1 MGLPVHDRMWLVVV
15 AFAAVAGLGSADT
28 PAECMYEDIRGT
40 WTFVETARDGDNTI
54 DCGTDEDLGFDAF
67 TTTITLDFPNIAT
80 DDLGNTGTWTMIYNQ
95 GFEVNINDRSYF
107 AFSYYEGG
115 FGSATSY
122 CDQIFNGWSRDT
134 SVNNWSC
141 YQGQKNTKVTPRVSS
156 KVKNPLPDRK
166 FTNNEEFINKINSA
180 QSSWTAKAYPEFEKY
195 TLSEMYARAGGPASV
210 ILNPPSPAPASAEL
224 KAKVSE
230 LPENFDWT
238 DVNGVNYVTPVRDQA
253 SCGSCYAFA
262 SMATIEAKLK
272 IATDN
277 ARDEVFSPQDVV
289 ECSVLAQGCMG
300 GFNYLIAGR
309 MAMEQG
315 VVPESCNTYTGRD
328 GSCSTDMSCDRTYVS
343 SYEYLGGYYGACNE
357 ELMMQALVD
366 NGPLAVSFMV
376 YSDFY
381 GYGGGIYHHTGF
393 RDEYNPFEMTSHA
406 VTLVGYGV
414 DPSTGEKFWNVKNSW
429 GKFWGEHG
437 YFRIRRGTNDCSIE
451 SITVDVAV
459 VA

>member
-1 MGLPVHDRMWLVVV
+1 MGLPVHDRMWFVVLVL
-15 AFAAVAGLGSADT
+15 AAVSALGSADT

-40 WTFVETARDGDNTI
+40 WTFVETERDGDNTI
-54 DCGTDEDLGFDAF
+54 DCGTDEDLGFNAF
-67 TTTITLDFPNIAT
+67 TTTITLDYPNIAT
-80 DDLGNTGTWTMIYNQ
+80 DDLGNAGTWTMIYNQ
-95 GFEVNINDRSYF
+95 GFEVVINDRSYF

-122 CDQIFNGWSRDT
+122 CDQTFNGWSRDT

-141 YQGQKNTKVTPRVSS
+141 YRGQKNTKVTPRVSS

-166 FTNNEEFINKINSA
+166 FTNNDEFINKINSA

-195 TLSEMYARAGGPASV
+195 TLSEMYARAGGAASV

-224 KAKVSE
+224 KAKVAE

-315 VVPESCNTYTGRD
+315 VVQESCNTYTGRD

-343 SYEYLGGYYGACNE
+343 SYEYLGGYYGACSE

-381 GYGGGIYHHTGF
+381 GYGGGIYHHTGL
-393 RDEYNPFEMTSHA
+393 RDGYNPFEMTSHA

-414 DPSTGEKFWNVKNSW
+414 DANTGEKFWNVKNSW
-429 GKFWGEHG
+429 GKYWGEHG
-437 YFRIRRGTNDCSIE
+437 YFRIRRGTNEASIE